1 MIILGLVLIAVVV
14 VGVLGVTRNLGRG
27 HRRNR

>member
-1 MIILGLVLIAVVV
+1 MIILGLVLIAAVV

-27 HRRNR
+27 RRRNR